1 MTSSKALPGLPE
13 LALPVYRLSE
23 IVAASPRDRLVFLSH
38 RDIGSVAFADA
49 PDLEF
54 LEKSTT
60 LNVFLKGGARKYNVV
75 TKESPLIDRDMWM
88 PLVFRGF
95 VEHEHEHAGV
105 ALLEFAAQD
114 FRGTTQYLVRTRIS
128 TYLRLKEEKLI
139 RGPSKSENRFVEIRH
154 PSVYSESALK

>member
-23 IVAASPRDRLVFLSH
+23 IVAASPGDRLVFLSH
-38 RDIGSVAFADA
+38 RDIGPVAFADA

-54 LEKSTT
+54 LEESIT

-95 VEHEHEHAGV
+95 VEHASV

-139 RGPSKSENRFVEIRH
+139 RGPSKSETRFVEIRH